1 MRRRNGIRWG
11 ELIVG
16 ALLLLLGVF
25 TLLRPE
31 RIFTGA
37 VVIYGLIA
45 VALGVEDIL
54 VYVHLAR
61 FAGLRPVLSLIT
73 GILSVMCGV
82 MLLANPDVGKWALTV
97 LFPIWFLAHCISGL
111 TNAGLT
117 RLLCGRFY
125 DGFPLTLNILGLFLG
140 FLMLLSPAL
149 SGLTLRSVA
158 YLAAL
163 YLILFGGER
172 IVLAFLGGNDEW

>member
-1 MRRRNGIRWG
+1 
-11 ELIVG
+11 
-16 ALLLLLGVF
+16 
-25 TLLRPE
+25 
-31 RIFTGA
+31 
-37 VVIYGLIA
+37 
-45 VALGVEDIL
+45 
-54 VYVHLAR
+54 
-61 FAGLRPVLSLIT
+61 
-73 GILSVMCGV
+73 

-125 DGFPLTLNILGLFLG
+125 YGFTLTLNILGLFLG

-149 SGLTLRSVA
+149 SFLTLRSVA

-172 IVLAFLGGNDEW
+172 IVLAFLGGNEQR